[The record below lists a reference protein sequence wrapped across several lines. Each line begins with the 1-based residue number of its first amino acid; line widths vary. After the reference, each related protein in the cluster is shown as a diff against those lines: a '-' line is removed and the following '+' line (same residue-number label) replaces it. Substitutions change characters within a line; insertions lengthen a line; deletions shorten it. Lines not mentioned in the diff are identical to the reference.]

1 MRRLRRLEFA
11 TSAPHDHGMTEAF
24 PTPNARDRIGAF
36 VAPRQNAF
44 PEALRHTTRVA
55 RLRRWILWGAGG
67 VIGVVALGLLI
78 SSLRFLP
85 VVSVARVA
93 LKGSRI
99 VIESPKLVGYRK
111 DGRPYEVRGAVGM
124 QDLTKPDI
132 FELERLEVRVENTH
146 DSSIVLTAEKGVYNR
161 KADHADMSGGVNI
174 RNEKNFDM
182 RLESAVMDFKA
193 SVMTSNKPV
202 LLKIEGGEVVAQS
215 VEFSQNERRATFGGG
230 VHSVLYG
237 EGDAPAPSPGA
248 ATKG

>member
-1 MRRLRRLEFA
+1 
-11 TSAPHDHGMTEAF
+11 MTDVF
-24 PTPNARDRIGAF
+24 PTPSARDRIGAF
-36 VAPRQNAF
+36 VAPRQSAF
-44 PEALRHTTRVA
+44 PQALRHTARVA

-67 VIGVVALGLLI
+67 VVGVVGLGLLI

-85 VVSVARVA
+85 AVSVARVA

-99 VIESPKLVGYRK
+99 VIESPKLVGYRQ
-111 DGRPYEVRGAVGM
+111 DGRPYEVRAVVGV
-124 QDLTKPDI
+124 QDLSKPDV
-132 FELERLEVRVENTH
+132 FELERLEVRVENAR
-146 DSSIVLTAEKGVYNR
+146 DSSIVMTAEKGVYNR

-174 RNEKNFDM
+174 RNEKHFDM

-202 LLKIEGGEVVAQS
+202 LLKIDGGEVAAQS
-215 VEFSQNERRATFGGG
+215 VEFSQKERRATFGGG

-237 EGDAPAPSPGA
+237 EGDAPAPTSGA